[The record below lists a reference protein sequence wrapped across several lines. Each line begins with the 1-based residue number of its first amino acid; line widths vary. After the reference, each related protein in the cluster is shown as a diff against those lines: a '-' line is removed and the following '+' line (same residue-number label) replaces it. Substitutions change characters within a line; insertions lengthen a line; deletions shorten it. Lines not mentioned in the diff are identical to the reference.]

1 MERLTFNV
9 STGRGSTPQLVV
21 GRRPV
26 ETTPRAAAPSRLEKV
41 RRRVSTIVRER
52 YDWDYLWML
61 AFTALLFFRPQDHFA
76 ALGALHLAELTAVA
90 GLAAMAARRMSRGL
104 PIAKINSEVVGVLAL
119 GAVILLTI
127 PFSFWPG
134 GSLTLFSDIYV
145 KIILIFALMMSTLT
159 TPKRLLQMTW
169 IMMIAS
175 GYIAARGVYDYAR
188 GVNLIEG
195 DRLRGSIGGMF
206 ENPNDLALNLVTF
219 MAPALLFAFKDRVL
233 LRRLFAFALAAVML
247 AAIVFTKSRSGFI
260 GLGAMTIVVVYY
272 MLRERPATIFAMICA
287 GLLTLPVLP
296 QSFWDRM
303 STITDAEA
311 DAEAAQTGSRSQRI
325 QLFIQ
330 GVQVFANNPLTG
342 VGAGQFKNY
351 DGPEMI
357 ERWRVTHN
365 VWLQV
370 AADLGIFGLLT
381 FAFLVWRAFT
391 SGFAAQ
397 RAIRPPPRRRVQ
409 RSTVDG
415 RQSTVDGR
423 QSTVDSRQSAV
434 DGRSTTEWT
443 TLTPDE
449 RRILDIISKGI
460 MAGLI
465 GWFACALFASVAFN
479 WTFYFVLALAV
490 SAREIAFARRVAPPA
505 AAPAR
510 MIA

>member
-9 STGRGSTPQLVV
+9 STGRGSTPQLLV

-26 ETTPRAAAPSRLEKV
+26 ETTPRVAAPSRFEKV
-41 RRRVSTIVRER
+41 RTRVRTIVRER

-61 AFTALLFFRPQDHFA
+61 AFTALLFFRPQDHFT
-76 ALGALHLAELTAVA
+76 ALGALHLAELTAIA
-90 GLAAMAARRMSRGL
+90 GLAAMAARRMSHGL

-159 TPKRLLQMTW
+159 TPKRLLQTTW

-195 DRLRGSIGGMF
+195 ERLRGSIGGMF

-233 LRRLFAFALAAVML
+233 LRRLFAFALAALML

-260 GLGAMTIVVVYY
+260 GLGAMAVVVVYY
-272 MLRERPATIFAMICA
+272 MLRERPATIFAIIFA
-287 GLLTLPVLP
+287 GLLTLPVMP

-311 DAEAAQTGSRSQRI
+311 EQTGSRSQRI

-342 VGAGQFKNY
+342 VGAGQFQNY

-370 AADLGIFGLLT
+370 AADLGIFGLWA

-391 SGFAAQ
+391 SGIAAQ
-397 RAIRPPPRRRVQ
+397 RAIRPPPRRRD
-409 RSTVDG
+409 S
-415 RQSTVDGR
+415 RQATG
-423 QSTVDSRQSAV
+423 DSRQSTGGIRPTTV
-434 DGRSTTEWT
+434 ERRPTTEWT

-449 RRILDIISKGI
+449 RQILDIISKGM

-479 WTFYFVLALAV
+479 WTFYFVFALAV
-490 SAREIAFARRVAPPA
+490 AAREIAFARRVTPPA
-505 AAPAR
+505 AAPER